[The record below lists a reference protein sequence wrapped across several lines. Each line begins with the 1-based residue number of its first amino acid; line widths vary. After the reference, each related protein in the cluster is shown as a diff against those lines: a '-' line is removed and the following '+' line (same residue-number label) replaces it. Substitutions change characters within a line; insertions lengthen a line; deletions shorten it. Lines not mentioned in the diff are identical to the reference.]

1 MTQNIFLS
9 LIIWLLAFIRPC
21 CALDNVNGHIIASY
35 FKDPNGHARFAD
47 VRANAHFIPYNGI
60 LSQGYDAH
68 AAYWLK
74 VHIPAADQETRPWV
88 LRLQPSWHDD
98 VRLYDPA
105 ETETSERITGDHYPW
120 ALSEFPS
127 LGHAFLVK
135 KLPEPRDV
143 FIRIESVHSYQ
154 ATTEL
159 LDQTI
164 AERGEW
170 NRMMM
175 LSLYLSAMTLILLLA
190 LFNLWLH
197 FDKTLGFFALTQF
210 TTILYSLLAFGVTRA
225 LLDSLIPN
233 IFLDQFHIVVV
244 ILYTFAAM
252 QFNKLLLDNVGIK
265 RWFNAPITIVSF
277 IPMVCIGLYIAGHT
291 SLALSLNSFCL
302 MSFPILTVIAVWLG
316 MYQPVKTNS
325 LLPIGLLRVYFTL
338 SLMIGLL
345 GAAPLLGIMPA
356 TDISSQIFLFHG
368 PLLISI
374 VGALIIYRAR
384 NFANQQKRE
393 VDIAKTMAEQERK
406 GRLEQSQFMSMLN
419 HEIKSPLGILKLL
432 VAGQSIQKKAEHQID
447 TVVSLLER
455 CLMDDKLSTSGEAIE
470 KQLFDPKVLIQE
482 CIERT
487 GLQTRF
493 KLDVTSKSQLISD
506 PTLYTVIANN
516 LLDNALKYSP
526 KDSVIRVYLDEIM
539 RDERAYY
546 RLTVLNK
553 IGRAGIPEHDRAF
566 EKYYRSEAARSIP
579 GTGLGL
585 YLVKSFAIA
594 LGGDVRYEVYTSDI
608 KFSICLPL

>member
-9 LIIWLLAFIRPC
+9 LIIWFLALISPS
-21 CALDNVNGHIIASY
+21 CALDNANAHIIAGY
-35 FKDPNGHARFAD
+35 FKDPTGHARFEE
-47 VRANAHFIPYNGI
+47 VRSKAQFISYNGI

-74 VHIPAADQETRPWV
+74 VHIPAADPETRPWV
-88 LRLQPSWHDD
+88 LRLQPSWHDKI
-98 VRLYDPA
+98 RLYDPA
-105 ETETSERITGDHYPW
+105 ETETSERITGDRYPW

-127 LGHAFLVK
+127 LGHAFLIK
-135 KLPEPRDV
+135 KSAEPRDV
-143 FIRIESVHSYQ
+143 YIRIQSVHSYQ
-154 ATTEL
+154 VNVEL
-159 LDQTI
+159 LDQTV

-190 LFNLWLH
+190 LFNLWFH
-197 FDKTLGFFALTQF
+197 FDKTLGLFALTQF
-210 TTILYSLLAFGVTRA
+210 TTILYSFLAFGVARA
-225 LLDSLIPN
+225 LFDNFISDVW
-233 IFLDQFHIVVV
+233 LDQFHIIIV
-244 ILYTFAAM
+244 ISYTFAAM
-252 QFNKLLLDNVGIK
+252 QFNKLLLDNAGIK
-265 RWFNAPITIVSF
+265 RWFSTPITIVSF
-277 IPMVCIGLYIAGHT
+277 IPIICVGLYIAGRT

-302 MSFPILTVIAVWLG
+302 MSFPVLTVITVWLG
-316 MYQPVKTNS
+316 MHEPIKMNS
-325 LLPIGLLRVYFTL
+325 LLPIGVLRLYFTL
-338 SLMIGLL
+338 SLTIGLL

-393 VDIAKTMAEQERK
+393 VDIAKTTAEQERK
-406 GRLEQSQFMSMLN
+406 ARVEQSQFMSMLN

-447 TVVSLLER
+447 TVVALLER
-455 CLMDDKLSTSGEAIE
+455 CLMNDKLSTSGEAIE
-470 KQLFDPKVLIQE
+470 KQIFDPKVVIQE
-482 CIERT
+482 CIDRT
-487 GLQTRF
+487 GMQTRF

-506 PTLYTVIANN
+506 PTLYTVITNN

-526 KDSVIRVYLDEIM
+526 KDSTIQVYLDDII
-539 RDERAYY
+539 RNDNSYS
-546 RLTVLNK
+546 RLTVSNE

-566 EKYYRSEAARSIP
+566 EKYYRSEAARSTP

-585 YLVKSFAIA
+585 YLVRSFAIA
-594 LGGDVRYEVYTSDI
+594 LDGDVQYEVSASDI